1 MKNNSRETGK
11 SGERIAAEYL
21 KSKGYLIHTMNY
33 GCRYG
38 EIDVVAEKDGV
49 LAFVEV
55 KTRSHT
61 DYGRPADYVNYA
73 KRRRIVSAAEFYLM
87 YNDLGLEPR
96 FDVIEVLV
104 KDDDVRPR
112 YFIHHIEDAFSAGE

>member
-1 MKNNSRETGK
+1 MDSRGLGQW
-11 SGERIAAEYL
+11 GERQAERFL
-21 KSKGYLIHTMNY
+21 KRKGYTVVEKNFS
-33 GCRYG
+33 CRYG

-61 DYGRPADYVNYA
+61 DYGRPVDYVNYA

-104 KDDDVRPR
+104 KYDGVRPR